1 MLYTVRPVERYRKGS
16 SVSTVTKFVMK
27 LSLSPRLNDSRL
39 CQHVRAGN
47 SQNYPRNEILSTGC
61 ETFRV
66 TGSFV
71 FSQSLSAGAE
81 FIPQSANVIV
91 KLKSRAVA
99 VRLNVNSTC
108 RPLLCL
114 KLNLKNQS
122 SLSGKLYTCIG
133 RIVCNDLCLLRAG
146 ISKLRPVPHTETKL
160 IKLNHIPT
168 HHPSMK

>member
-1 MLYTVRPVERYRKGS
+1 
-16 SVSTVTKFVMK
+16 MK

-133 RIVCNDLCLLRAG
+133 RIVCNVSAYCMAGGFLANSCFSTIFVWQRATG
-146 ISKLRPVPHTETKL
+146 RHFINATTICTDRCTQCGQIQAYNFPDRDD
-160 IKLNHIPT
+160 
-168 HHPSMK
+168 